1 MSIKFKNFQL
11 NINRRQFVLLVV
23 NVLLV
28 VVFFILGNVADNSK
42 DRFYSQQEVER
53 WEHEKNSYAQVS
65 AFVSPNMQLQQED
78 VSGVRNALMET
89 LSTDS
94 LNVNEG
100 RGRVWIDAYSGEC
113 AAEVRR
119 ENNTLSVTAVGVGG
133 EFFQFHPIPLLSG
146 SYISDEDLNQD
157 RIVVDENF
165 AWAMFGSNDIVGM
178 QIWMDTTIYTI
189 AGVVEVEE
197 DSLYQTAYGNGNRI
211 YVPYTMLKN
220 QQEAL
225 QVTCY
230 EAVLPNPISNY
241 AYYAL
246 RHAFGIEDEIEDTIK
261 QTGTTLNFENV
272 EVIEN
277 SSRYDWIPLWNG
289 IRNRKFQIMRPNSVG
304 YPFWENLAKVEE
316 LRQQNILLWRLILL
330 ICPFIYLV
338 LWLYG
343 LWNRRTWTVHGLIIK
358 AFDRIQEYQAQK
370 AEERR
375 QEEAELL
382 ENMAEDLDGEY
393 KSDEQD
399 AEELEPTE
407 ELHSV
412 TSEDIFHI

>member
-1 MSIKFKNFQL
+1 MSINIKNIQL
-11 NINRRQFVLLVV
+11 NINRRQFVILVV
-23 NVLLV
+23 DVLLV
-28 VVFFILGNVADNSK
+28 FGFFILGNVARNSK
-42 DRFYSQQEVER
+42 ERFYSQQEAVR
-53 WEHEKNSYAQVS
+53 WEDEKNSYAQVS
-65 AFVSPNMQLQQED
+65 AFVSSAMQLQQED

-94 LNVNEG
+94 LNVREG
-100 RGRVWIDAYSGEC
+100 NGRVWIDAYSGEC
-113 AAEVRR
+113 NTEVRR

-133 EFFQFHPIPLLSG
+133 EFFKFHPIPLLSG
-146 SYISDEDLNQD
+146 GYISDEDLNQD

-220 QQEAL
+220 QQESL

-246 RHAFGIEDEIEDTIK
+246 RHAFGIEDEIEDTVK
-261 QTGTTLNFENV
+261 QTGITLNFDNV

-277 SSRYDWIPLWNG
+277 SKRYDWIPLWNG
-289 IRNRKFQIMRPNSVG
+289 IRNRKLQIMRPNSVG

-316 LRQQNILLWRLILL
+316 LRQQNFLIWRIVLL
-330 ICPFIYLV
+330 ICPFICLV
-338 LWLYG
+338 LWIYG
-343 LWNRRTWTVHGLIIK
+343 LWNRRTWTVKGLIVQG
-358 AFDRIQEYQAQK
+358 FDRIQEYQARK

-375 QEEAELL
+375 QEEELP
-382 ENMAEDLDGEY
+382 ENMTED
-393 KSDEQD
+393 SDEEPTSGEED
-399 AEELEPTE
+399 AEESEPVE

>member
-1 MSIKFKNFQL
+1 MSIKFKNLKL
-11 NINRRQFVLLVV
+11 NINRRQFVILILNVILVIA
-23 NVLLV
+23 
-28 VVFFILGNVADNSK
+28 FFALGRMADNSK
-42 DRFYSQQEVER
+42 ERFYSQQEVKR
-53 WEHEKNSYAQVS
+53 WESEKNSYAQVS
-65 AFVSPNMQLQQED
+65 AFASPDLQLQQED
-78 VSGVRNALMET
+78 VSGIRNALMET

-94 LNVNEG
+94 LNVNDG
-100 RGRVWIDAYSGEC
+100 KGRVWIDAYSGEC
-113 AAEVRR
+113 KGEVRR

-197 DSLYQTAYGNGNRI
+197 DSLYQTAYGTGNRI
-211 YVPYTMLKN
+211 YVPYTMLKA
-220 QQEAL
+220 QQESL
-225 QVTCY
+225 QITCY

-246 RHAFGIEDEIEDTIK
+246 RHAFGIEDEIEDAIK
-261 QTGTTLNFENV
+261 QTGTTLNFDNV

-277 SSRYDWIPLWNG
+277 SIRYDWIPLWNG
-289 IRNRKFQIMRPNSVG
+289 IQNRKIQIMRPNSIG

-316 LRQQNILLWRLILL
+316 LRQQNFLIWRMILLS
-330 ICPFIYLV
+330 CPFVCFV

-343 LWNRRTWTVHGLIIK
+343 LWNRRTWTVKGLIVQ

-370 AEERR
+370 EEERR
-375 QEEAELL
+375 QQEAELL
-382 ENMAEDLDGEY
+382 ENMAED
-393 KSDEQD
+393 SDETSMSD
-399 AEELEPTE
+399 EEEVEATE
-407 ELHSV
+407 LTELHSV

>member
-1 MSIKFKNFQL
+1 MKIKIKNFQL
-11 NINRRQFVLLVV
+11 NINRRQIIILVV

-28 VVFFILGNVADNSK
+28 IAFFVLGHVADNSK
-42 DRFYSQQEVER
+42 ERFYSQQEVTR
-53 WEHEKNSYAQVS
+53 WEAEKNSYAQVS
-65 AFVSPNMQLQQED
+65 AFVSPNMQLQQEEI
-78 VSGVRNALMET
+78 SGVRNALMET

-94 LNVNEG
+94 LAVSEG
-100 RGRVWIDAYSGEC
+100 KGRVWIDAYSGEC
-113 AAEVRR
+113 KAEVRR

-146 SYISDEDLNQD
+146 SYISDEDLNRD

-189 AGVVEVEE
+189 AGVVKVEE
-197 DSLYQTAYGNGNRI
+197 DSLYQTAYGKGNRI
-211 YVPYTMLKN
+211 YVPYAMLKN
-220 QQEAL
+220 QQEVL

-246 RHAFGIEDEIEDTIK
+246 RHAFGIEDEIEDTVK
-261 QTGTTLNFENV
+261 QTGITLNFDNV

-277 SSRYDWIPLWNG
+277 SKRYDWIPLWNG
-289 IRNRKFQIMRPNSVG
+289 IRTRKFQIMRPNSVG

-316 LRQQNILLWRLILL
+316 LRQQNFLLWRLLL
-330 ICPFIYLV
+330 LFCPFICFI
-338 LWLYG
+338 LWIYG
-343 LWNRRTWTVHGLIIK
+343 LWNRRTWTVKGLIVQ
-358 AFDRIQEYQAQK
+358 AFDRVQEYQARK

-375 QEEAELL
+375 QQEEELF
-382 ENMAEDLDGEY
+382 ETMAED
-393 KSDEQD
+393 SDETSMSD
-399 AEELEPTE
+399 EEAAGETEPIE